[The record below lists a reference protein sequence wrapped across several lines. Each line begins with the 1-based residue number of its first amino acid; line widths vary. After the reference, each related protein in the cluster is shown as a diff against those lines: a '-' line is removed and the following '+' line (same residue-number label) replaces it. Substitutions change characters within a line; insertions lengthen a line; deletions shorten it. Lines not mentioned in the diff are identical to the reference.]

1 MAEGTTTGLTWER
14 RLALWLPGSPL
25 LGAFLVAAILII
37 AFLVFQSIFALATY
51 RLAILLILFIAYV
64 VISPRYA
71 ASSRTSHG
79 RPIGGP
85 GPSVS
90 GRTDMEISALLSP
103 LALIQRSRLAG
114 AAGVLV
120 FFTITGLGAYMEGAG
135 VDDWLGRFHAGTVLI
150 PLTMLMGW
158 LAGRGIYFSLASTHE
173 SPLLDRSDVDLLSL
187 DSLYSLGRT
196 GLRGSLL
203 VLFGISIGGLLFLD
217 TAIGLWGTIPT
228 FLTGLGLGLLV
239 LLRPA
244 REVRNL
250 IRIVKRDELVR
261 LGPLLKQARDGAIT
275 GEGSTQGQLT
285 DLMSYQ
291 ARIESTKEWPFDVPT
306 LVRFGLYLLIPVV
319 SMVGGALVE
328 RVVDFVLG

>member
-1 MAEGTTTGLTWER
+1 MAEGTSTGLAWER

-25 LGAFLVAAILII
+25 FGGFLVAAILLI
-37 AFLVFQSIFALATY
+37 AYLAFQSIFALPTY

-64 VISPRYA
+64 LM
-71 ASSRTSHG
+71 SSRYGALPLASDGRHG
-79 RPIGGP
+79 NGP

-90 GRTDMEISALLSP
+90 GRNEMEVRALQSP
-103 LALIQRSRLAG
+103 IIMIRRSRLAG
-114 AAGVLV
+114 AAGVLI
-120 FFTITGLGAYMEGAG
+120 FFTINGLAAYMEGAG
-135 VDDWLGRFHAGTVLI
+135 PVDWLGRFHAGTVLI

-158 LAGRGIYFSLASTHE
+158 LAGRSIYLALASTHE
-173 SPLLDRSDVDLLSL
+173 STLPDRSDVDLLSL
-187 DSLYSLGRT
+187 DSLYSLGRA

-203 VLFGISIGGLLFLD
+203 SLFGISIGGLLFLD
-217 TAIGLWGTIPT
+217 TALGLWGTIPT
-228 FLTGLGLGLLV
+228 FLAGLGLGLLV

-261 LGPLLKQARDGAIT
+261 LEPLLKQARDGAIT

-291 ARIESTKEWPFDVPT
+291 ARIKSTKEWPFDLPT

>member
-1 MAEGTTTGLTWER
+1 MAEATTTGLTWEN
-14 RLALWLPGSPL
+14 RLALWLPGSAL
-25 LGAFLVAAILII
+25 FGAFLITAVLII
-37 AFLVFQSIFALATY
+37 AYLVFQSIFALPTY
-51 RLAILLILFIAYV
+51 RLAILVILFIAYV
-64 VISPRYA
+64 LMSPRFA
-71 ASSRTSHG
+71 ALPLASNG
-79 RPIGGP
+79 RHVNGP

-90 GRTDMEISALLSP
+90 GRTDMEVSALQSP
-103 LALIQRSRLAG
+103 SSIIRRSRLAG
-114 AAGVLV
+114 AAGVLI
-120 FFTITGLGAYMEGAG
+120 FSTINGLAAYMEGAG
-135 VDDWLGRFHAGTVLI
+135 PADWLGRFHAGTVLI
-150 PLTMLMGW
+150 PLTMLLGW
-158 LAGRGIYFSLASTHE
+158 LAGRGIYFSLVSTHE
-173 SPLLDRSDVDLLSL
+173 SPLPDKSDVELLSL
-187 DSLYSLGRT
+187 DVLYYFGRT

-203 VLFGISIGGLLFLD
+203 ALFGISIGGLLFLD

-228 FLTGLGLGLLV
+228 FLTGLGLGLLI

-250 IRIVKRDELVR
+250 IHEVKRDELAR
-261 LGPLLKQARDGAIT
+261 LEPLLKQARDGAIT

-291 ARIESTKEWPFDVPT
+291 ARIESTKEWPFDLPT

>member
-25 LGAFLVAAILII
+25 FGAFLVAAILII
-37 AFLVFQSIFALATY
+37 SYFVFQSIFALATY

-64 VISPRYA
+64 LMSPRYA
-71 ASSRTSHG
+71 ALPLASDNR
-79 RPIGGP
+79 RVDGP

-90 GRTDMEISALLSP
+90 GRTDMEVSALQSP
-103 LALIQRSRLAG
+103 RTMIQQSRVAG

-120 FFTITGLGAYMEGAG
+120 FFTINGLAAYMEGAG
-135 VDDWLGRFHAGTVLI
+135 PGDWLGRFHAGTVLI
-150 PLTMLMGW
+150 PITMLIGW
-158 LAGRGIYFSLASTHE
+158 LAGRGIYFSLVSTHE
-173 SPLLDRSDVDLLSL
+173 STLPDRSDVDLLSL

-203 VLFGISIGGLLFLD
+203 ALFGISIGGLVFLD
-217 TAIGLWGTIPT
+217 TEIGLWGTIPT
-228 FLTGLGLGLLV
+228 FVTGLGLGLLI
-239 LLRPA
+239 LLRPG
-244 REVRNL
+244 REVCNL
-250 IRIVKRDELVR
+250 IRAVKRDELVR
-261 LGPLLKQARDGAIT
+261 LEPLLKQARDGAIT

-291 ARIESTKEWPFDVPT
+291 ARIESTKEWPFDLPT
-306 LVRFGLYLLIPVV
+306 LMRFGLYLLIPVV